1 MALQDDRLINQTLA
15 GDREAFG
22 ILYKTYCPR
31 IHGVIIRRVS
41 NRDDVEDLV
50 QMTFLHALSGL
61 KSFRRE
67 SAFLTWLTRIALN
80 VCTSHLRAYRGRQ
93 RWIKGI
99 EEPTFWSDSKP
110 SHYDAFD
117 KALHQKEQRELV
129 RQSIRE
135 LPAHHREMV
144 WMHYI
149 KELSYLEIVQELQVP
164 IGTVKTW
171 LYRARIQLKRK
182 LQKSGS
188 WTM

>member
-1 MALQDDRLINQTLA
+1 MVLQDDRLINQTLA

-22 ILYKTYCPR
+22 ILYKTYRPR

-61 KSFRRE
+61 KKFRGE

-80 VCTSHLRAYRGRQ
+80 VCTSHLRAYRGGQ
-93 RWIKGI
+93 RRI
-99 EEPTFWSDSKP
+99 EEIQEPTFWSNSKLF
-110 SHYDAFD
+110 HYDSFD

-135 LPAHHREMV
+135 LPAHHREVV
-144 WMHYI
+144 WMYYI
-149 KELSYLEIVQELQVP
+149 KE
-164 IGTVKTW
+164 W
-171 LYRARIQLKRK
+171 LCCTKV
-182 LQKSGS
+182 
-188 WTM
+188 